1 MIIITGTSRGI
12 GKAIAEK
19 YLSEGE
25 IVQGIGRTSTIEHPN
40 YTHHFCDLSSPKQVE
55 ELQIPETN
63 EAVFFIHNAGILG
76 TVNRFADLEKQDTT
90 EVMQL
95 NFLSGTELLHKLV
108 RNLKPGQLF
117 TGVFISSGAGK
128 RPIPSWAAYCAS
140 KAAVDLFLAA
150 FQAEEDEKPESTI
163 RVYAFSPGV
172 VDTAMQTQIRSVEK
186 EYFSSI
192 ERFRDLYSDK
202 ELLAPETVAQK
213 LHSLIERRPT
223 EKVLWSV
230 SEID

>member
-25 IVQGIGRTSTIEHPN
+25 IVHGIGRTSTIEHAN

-55 ELQIPETN
+55 ELQIPEMN
-63 EAVFFIHNAGILG
+63 EAVVFIHNAGILG
-76 TVNRFADLEKQDTT
+76 TVNRFAGLKKQDTS

-108 RNLKPGQLF
+108 RSLKQEQLF

-140 KAAVDLFLAA
+140 KAAVDLFLET
-150 FQAEEDEKPESTI
+150 FQAEEDEKPGSTI

-186 EYFSSI
+186 EHFSSI
-192 ERFRDLYSDK
+192 ERFRDLHSDN
-202 ELLAPETVAQK
+202 ELLAPEIVAQK
-213 LHSLIERRPT
+213 LYSLIERRPT